1 MNKILSIVALV
12 SIVFTTSCKKD
23 DVPGPLEAR
32 PYPEV
37 YPEDLA
43 KIEDFLHTHYVK
55 YDDLNSNG
63 KIDIGEVEMDSL
75 NTDNPVSI
83 WDQTDFPLQHKI
95 VKLYGV
101 EFKVYFLK
109 LDAKGDT
116 DADGEKPCGVDR
128 VWVTYEG
135 TLLDGTQFD
144 ISTSPMDFN
153 LIDVVK
159 GWEYIM
165 PEFRAGYFDAP
176 NGDGTLNPMNYGSGV
191 MFLPSGLGYYSQSVG
206 SIPSYS
212 PIIFTFNLLDVI
224 YLDQDSDK
232 IPSRYEYILNI
243 DGTLLDTDG
252 DGIPNVFDADDD
264 NDGYLTKD
272 EIKIGNIYP
281 SFDDILNCS
290 GTTGGVKKHLDA
302 SCH

>member
-12 SIVFTTSCKKD
+12 SVVTMMSCKKD
-23 DVPGPLEAR
+23 DAPGPVEAR
-32 PYPEV
+32 PHSEV

-43 KIEDFLHTHYVK
+43 EIEDYLHSHYVK
-55 YDDLNSNG
+55 FQDVNSNG
-63 KIDIGEVEMDSL
+63 KIDIGEVVMGAVDAA
-75 NTDNPVSI
+75 NPVSI

-109 LDAKGDT
+109 LDTKGDT

-128 VWVTYEG
+128 IWVTYKG
-135 TLLDGTQFD
+135 NLLDGTQFD
-144 ISTSPMDFN
+144 ISSNPIDFN

-165 PEFRAGYFDAP
+165 PEFRAGYFDP
-176 NGDGTLNPMNYGSGV
+176 QNGDGTLTPMNYGSGV

-206 SIPSYS
+206 SIPSYA
-212 PIIFTFNLLDVI
+212 PLIFTFNLLDVI

-232 IPSRYEYILNI
+232 ILSRHEYELNT
-243 DGTLLDTDG
+243 DGKLLDTDA

-264 NDGYLTKD
+264 NDGYLTRD
-272 EIKIGNIYP
+272 EIKIGGSYP
-281 SFDDILNCS
+281 DFDAILNCS

-302 SCH
+302 SCY